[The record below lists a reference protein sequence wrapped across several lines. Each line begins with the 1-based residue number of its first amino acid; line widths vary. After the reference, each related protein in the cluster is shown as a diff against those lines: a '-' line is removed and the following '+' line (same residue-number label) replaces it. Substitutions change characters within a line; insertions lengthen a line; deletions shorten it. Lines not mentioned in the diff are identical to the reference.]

1 MLNVAVSYTS
11 LILYHPG
18 LLLKY
23 FRNVDMVP
31 VAPIITGIT
40 FVLHSTCA
48 VCKVFV
54 FYNLLGFFTD
64 HISVPSSRNIYQ
76 RTCSF
81 FIIKDYAVRFM
92 VSDIIIIIIIITFL
106 SSLCRVCIIMY
117 MKQTMFP
124 GYVVLQ
130 LFCTYN
136 LCYM

>member
-1 MLNVAVSYTS
+1 MFL
-11 LILYHPG
+11 
-18 LLLKY
+18 
-23 FRNVDMVP
+23 
-31 VAPIITGIT
+31 
-40 FVLHSTCA
+40 
-48 VCKVFV
+48 
-54 FYNLLGFFTD
+54 
-64 HISVPSSRNIYQ
+64 
-76 RTCSF
+76 
-81 FIIKDYAVRFM
+81 FIMKDYAVRFM